1 MAATSGSGQSMR
13 GRFAIV
19 HLTPQTVQD
28 TSSTVADEAC
38 MLLSNLS
45 RLEKVCAA
53 CLKVEDTPIKSL
65 RKLVDL
71 FAKEGLNPNANYD
84 YLAHVFAN
92 LSADDTVCTVFSL

>member
-1 MAATSGSGQSMR
+1 
-13 GRFAIV
+13 
-19 HLTPQTVQD
+19 
-28 TSSTVADEAC
+28 

-53 CLKVEDTPIKSL
+53 CLKIEDTPVKSL

-92 LSADDTVCTVFSL
+92 VSADNVGANCPRRPTEIADWLD